1 MRWWRWYLAAGL
13 LAIVVGV
20 LLPVVARQVC
30 YAVTG
35 MSSVV
40 AVVAGV
46 RRHRPRPARTW
57 WLICGG
63 LTCSVG
69 AALAWGVEYA
79 MTGHADF
86 PTWKDVLFL
95 SAYPFL
101 VGGLASWVRRD
112 PMQSRWEGLVDAGIV
127 ASAVAALS
135 WTIVVD
141 TLLGNDSMAA
151 MRTASYLLYAACDLA
166 IVVVTARLALSGCP
180 RTPSFKLVLAAA
192 VTFLAADN
200 VYYSMLAWTG
210 NISGDKVSSILWI
223 TSYLL
228 IGAAAL
234 HPSVRASTGHH
245 ETVQAVTTRFRFRM
259 YAVLAIIGPLA
270 AVIRLAVGHGT
281 PSHVA
286 VPLMLSAVTAVLLIA
301 RLGLL
306 VRVAHRRAADL
317 DAHARALGS
326 ALREQEALRQQL
338 SHRALHDTLTGLGN
352 RAMLQERLEHA
363 LVRYG
368 TGTHGLL
375 LVDLDG
381 FKDVNDSYGHPA
393 GDALLIDV
401 AARLLGVTSTA
412 DTLVRLGGDEFA
424 ILVEDT
430 TAERVHEVATA
441 VVDAIRAPFRHGD
454 RELMVTTSVGT
465 LTVSPPWTAEE
476 ALRNADLALYAA
488 KHAGKN
494 QVAAYVPRMSAEL
507 RAHLQLVSD
516 LRRAVAQEEFTVHYQ
531 PVVDLATG
539 NVRAVE
545 ALLRWSPGGVPV
557 PPDEFVP
564 VAEQCGLIVPLGE
577 WVLRRACHDARG
589 WHERFGA
596 AVTVNVSGRQL
607 REPGFAG
614 TVVRALRDSGL
625 PGGAL
630 ILEIT
635 ETVLVVVD
643 EAVTSVLEE
652 LREQGVRLAV
662 DDFGTGYSSLAYL
675 RHLPVDILK
684 IDRAF
689 TPDEAEAMAFT
700 RAILE
705 LGHSLRL
712 ESIAE
717 AVETPDQA
725 SRLRQL
731 QCPLAQG
738 YHFSRPLPAD
748 ALDAV
753 LTGSGGRL
761 DELTADRAPS

>member
-35 MSSVV
+35 LSTVA

-63 LTCSVG
+63 LACSVG
-69 AALAWGVEYA
+69 AALAWGVEFA
-79 MTGHADF
+79 ITGHVDF

-101 VGGLASWVRRD
+101 VGGLVSWVRRD
-112 PMQSRWEGLVDAGIV
+112 PVRSRWEGLVDAGIV

-141 TLLGNDSMAA
+141 PLLGNDSMAA
-151 MRTASYLLYAACDLA
+151 MRTASYLVYAGCDLA
-166 IVVVTARLALSGCP
+166 IVVATARLALSGCP

-192 VTFLAADN
+192 VTFLAGDN
-200 VYYSMLAWTG
+200 VYYGMLAWTG
-210 NISGDKVSSILWI
+210 NTSGDKVSSLLWI
-223 TSYLL
+223 TAYLL

-234 HPSVRASTGHH
+234 HPSVRTSTGHH

-259 YAVLAIIGPLA
+259 YAVLAVVGPLA
-270 AVIRLAVGHGT
+270 AVLRLLAGPGT
-281 PSHVA
+281 AGHVA
-286 VPLMLSAVTAVLLIA
+286 VPLLLSAVTAVLLIA

-352 RAMLQERLEHA
+352 RAMLYEWMAQRD
-363 LVRYG
+363 G
-368 TGTHGLL
+368 TGRSGLVL
-375 LVDLDG
+375 LDLDG

-393 GDALLIDV
+393 GDALLVDV
-401 AARLLGVTSTA
+401 AERLLGVTSPA
-412 DTLVRLGGDEFA
+412 DTLIRLGGDEFA
-424 ILVEDT
+424 ILIQDT
-430 TAERVHEVATA
+430 TAPHVQQVASS
-441 VVDAIRAPFRHGD
+441 VVAAIRVPFAHGD
-454 RELMVTTSVGT
+454 RELVVTTSVGT
-465 LTVSPPWTAEE
+465 LTVAPGTPAEE
-476 ALRNADLALYAA
+476 ALRHADLALYAA

-494 QVAAYVPRMSAEL
+494 QVVAYEPRMSAEL
-507 RAHLQLVSD
+507 RAHLRLVAD
-516 LRRAVAQEEFTVHYQ
+516 LRRAVANDEFTVHYQ
-531 PVVDLATG
+531 PVVDLETG
-539 NVRAVE
+539 RVRAVE
-545 ALLRWSPGGVPV
+545 ALLRWSPAGEPV

-564 VAEQCGLIVPLGE
+564 AAEECGLIVPIGE

-614 TVVRALRDSGL
+614 TVRRALRDSGL
-625 PGGAL
+625 PGAAL

-643 EAVTSVLEE
+643 GAVISVLEA
-652 LREQGVRLAV
+652 LRAEGVRIAV

-675 RHLPVDILK
+675 RRLPVDILK

-725 SRLRQL
+725 NRLREL
-731 QCPLAQG
+731 HCPLAQG

-748 ALDAV
+748 ALDGV
-753 LTGSGGRL
+753 LTGSAGRL
-761 DELTADRAPS
+761 GELTADRAP